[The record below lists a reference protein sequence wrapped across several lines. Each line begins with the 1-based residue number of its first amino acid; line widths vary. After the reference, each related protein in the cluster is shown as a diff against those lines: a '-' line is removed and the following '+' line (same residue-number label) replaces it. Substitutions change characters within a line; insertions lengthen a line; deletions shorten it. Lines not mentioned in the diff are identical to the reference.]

1 MNSRKRKH
9 HEIEEKDKTE
19 HENKDLEKE
28 FKKKQSVIE
37 DLISKVNQF
46 ESERIKLL
54 EDQSKLA
61 KLYEMGVIDD
71 HGDPLPFDQRE

>member
-1 MNSRKRKH
+1 MEEEDK
-9 HEIEEKDKTE
+9 IE
-19 HENKDLEKE
+19 HGNKNLEKRVKN
-28 FKKKQSVIE
+28 FID

-61 KLYEMGVIDD
+61 KLYEMGVIDY
-71 HGDPLPFDQRE
+71 HGNPLPFD

>member
-1 MNSRKRKH
+1 MEEEDK
-9 HEIEEKDKTE
+9 IE
-19 HENKDLEKE
+19 HGNKNLEKRV
-28 FKKKQSVIE
+28 KNVID

-61 KLYEMGVIDD
+61 KLYEMRVIDY
-71 HGDPLPFDQRE
+71 HGNPLPFDQSECSDMKH